1 MKTLFAI
8 FKKDLRLLLTDRAEL
23 AVLILMPLAFI
34 LPVGFAMGGGDGY
47 GINRDNTRLTL
58 PVANLDSG
66 SGSVELVQNLQ
77 KSLFVETIFD
87 LLVIERLGLQDDP
100 LCAQPAPACDKLAV
114 RRLVE
119 TSRRTAAVIIPAGF
133 SQAVENGQPVSV
145 TFLYDPGGDA
155 ARRQQLEGVLKGA
168 AIELSLGRQ
177 VNNAMADMK
186 SLAAFAPDA
195 LRPAAENAAAQ
206 SAPDTQNSPAVRLV
220 IVQPSNFT
228 AAKTPDTYQQT
239 IPGYTVM
246 FVFFL
251 IGTISSSMIDERR
264 QGTFRRLLAMPVS
277 KTAIVGGKL
286 LSTLLIGLIQVAI
299 LFGVGV
305 LVFHMDLGRE
315 YLGLALLSIALVA
328 CAVSIGLAASTT
340 QIGGVLVPMLIVAAL
355 LGGCMFPIDL
365 MPPFLR
371 VVSYAVPHRWALQG
385 FQNLIVRGQGL
396 LQVLPQIGVLLA
408 FTLVFFLAASRRI
421 DYEEK

>member
-1 MKTLFAI
+1 
-8 FKKDLRLLLTDRAEL
+8 
-23 AVLILMPLAFI
+23 
-34 LPVGFAMGGGDGY
+34 
-47 GINRDNTRLTL
+47 
-58 PVANLDSG
+58 
-66 SGSVELVQNLQ
+66 
-77 KSLFVETIFD
+77 
-87 LLVIERLGLQDDP
+87 
-100 LCAQPAPACDKLAV
+100 
-114 RRLVE
+114 
-119 TSRRTAAVIIPAGF
+119 
-133 SQAVENGQPVSV
+133 VSV

-371 VVSYAVPHRWALQG
+371 VVSYAVPHRWALHG